1 MKDRGQIFIMGLVMM
16 MTVVL
21 IISIFAGQLNMKTKA
36 SEETAKEN
44 TVREDTVPAK
54 ESLSVEESVVADDS
68 SETISQEPEFVTS
81 DSSYFD
87 NALFIGDSR
96 TVGLCEYGTLDNADY
111 FASTGMSIY
120 KLWDETLSVENVGR
134 VTLEEL
140 LNVKQYGKIYMMLGI
155 NELGY
160 KVEKT
165 IEENQM
171 TIQKMKEQ
179 QPDAVIYLCANLH
192 VTKAR
197 SGRDELINNKR
208 IDKFNHR
215 LETLTDNKGIY
226 YIDVN
231 EEFDDETGN
240 LRAECTGDDVH
251 VYAKYYQ
258 DWCEWL
264 CENTVQR
271 GN

>member
-179 QPDAVIYLCANLH
+179 
-192 VTKAR
+192 
-197 SGRDELINNKR
+197 
-208 IDKFNHR
+208 
-215 LETLTDNKGIY
+215 
-226 YIDVN
+226 
-231 EEFDDETGN
+231 
-240 LRAECTGDDVH
+240 
-251 VYAKYYQ
+251 
-258 DWCEWL
+258 
-264 CENTVQR
+264 
-271 GN
+271 